1 MSDDKPNLE
10 QWVIKYQSE
19 GQAWVAAKL
28 KADQLS
34 EGQKNYLASL
44 INDLEKKA
52 AQSIHE
58 DQRKMSEQKLERLA
72 RGSKEFIDYTNRMCL
87 AISDMLSK
95 RVRFD
100 AMEKWWES
108 KRSGMSFEKE
118 IVKRGIFTQGG

>member
-10 QWVIKYQSE
+10 QWVIKYQAE
-19 GQAWVAAKL
+19 GQAWVKAKL
-28 KADQLS
+28 LADQLS

-44 INDLEKKA
+44 INELEK
-52 AQSIHE
+52 QSGE
-58 DQRKMSEQKLERLA
+58 KVSESKLERLA

-95 RVRFD
+95 RVRYD
-100 AMEKWWES
+100 AMEKFFEA

-118 IVKRGIFTQGG
+118 VIKKGIFHTGS